1 MEWVPD
7 YNEPDCCFYT
17 PNAHAHRANYDHATG
32 VTRKHRFAITRFF
45 VQKRLQ
51 VLICGKLV
59 LCCTT
64 NQKKAVKAFRIRY
77 RIMCFHNEV

>member
-1 MEWVPD
+1 MEWAPD

-51 VLICGKLV
+51 VFICEKLV

-64 NQKKAVKAFRIRY
+64 NQKKAVKAFTIRH
-77 RIMCFHNEV
+77 RIMYFHNEV